1 MVLGCW
7 STMSLKM
14 MVGIFKCA
22 IYKQYSI
29 NKSSIFGLVS
39 FVHPPWIL
47 LYFKWN
53 THSKEFLCKEM
64 NVSYFFLKS
73 CESWDKTVSVLAIP
87 RAILILQHFG
97 KIFAFARFIIS
108 LNSSCVWA
116 GARKLF
122 KFKTTLDG
130 RRVCKL
136 EHNSKDRWP

>member
-1 MVLGCW
+1 
-7 STMSLKM
+7 M
-14 MVGIFKCA
+14 MMMTITTPITHFHGSWLLINHEPKNDGRFKCA

-116 GARKLF
+116 GARKVF
-122 KFKTTLDG
+122 KFSF
-130 RRVCKL
+130 
-136 EHNSKDRWP
+136 NQ